1 MSDSISQTRNKM
13 VTGLFPDRNSAESAY
28 QAVTERGYS
37 RDDVNLVMSDDAR
50 ARHFAGT
57 DGTET
62 ELGSKAAQGAGI
74 GGAIG
79 GSLGAI
85 VAAIAAVGTS
95 LVVPGLGLVVAG
107 PLAAA
112 IAGAGAGGATGGI
125 IGALIGYGIPEER
138 VKHYEEGI
146 RNGGI
151 LMGVTPRSDDDA
163 MHFET
168 KFKESKGEHV
178 IGTGLGAGAGALS
191 GAAIGS
197 VAGPVGTVA
206 GAAVGAI
213 TGGLA
218 GKGAAEVVNPKT
230 GDDLNDHNMGKG
242 VGASGGAM
250 AGAAVGAVA
259 GPIGMAAGAAVGAVA
274 GGMAGKGTA
283 EVINPKPGDDLGQH
297 NLASGAG
304 ATGGA
309 AAGAALGAV
318 GGPIGMAAGAAIG
331 AVAGGAAGH
340 GAGAVVNPA
349 AEDAYWRDAH
359 QRQPYYSNEYS
370 YDDYAPAYQL
380 GYNSRARNS
389 GSFDTA
395 ETQMGSQWDSVKGS
409 SRLNWEQAKN
419 ASRAAWNRIT

>member
-1 MSDSISQTRNKM
+1 MLGVAFNQENNMSDAFSRSKNQM
-13 VTGLFPDRNSAESAY
+13 VTGLFPDRDSAESAY

-37 RDDVNLVMSDDAR
+37 RDDVNLIMSDDAR
-50 ARHFAGT
+50 ARHFAAT

-79 GSLGAI
+79 GSLGAL

-138 VKHYEEGI
+138 VEHYEEGI
-146 RNGGI
+146 RKGGI

-163 MHFET
+163 MHFEN

-178 IGTGLGAGAGALS
+178 IGTGLGAGAGALT
-191 GAAIGS
+191 GAAIGL
-197 VAGPVGTVA
+197 VAGPIGTA
-206 GAAVGAI
+206 GGAVVGAI

-218 GKGAAEVVNPKT
+218 GKGAAEVVNPDA
-230 GDDLNDHNMGKG
+230 GDDLTDHNLGKG

-250 AGAAVGAVA
+250 AGAAV
-259 GPIGMAAGAAVGAVA
+259 
-274 GGMAGKGTA
+274 
-283 EVINPKPGDDLGQH
+283 
-297 NLASGAG
+297 
-304 ATGGA
+304 
-309 AAGAALGAV
+309 GAV

-331 AVAGGAAGH
+331 AVAGGLAGH

-349 AEDAYWRDAH
+349 AEDSYWRGAH
-359 QRQPYYSNEYS
+359 QSAPHALHDYS

-380 GYNSRARNS
+380 GYNSRAHSN
-389 GSFDTA
+389 GA
-395 ETQMGSQWDSVKGS
+395 YETSEPQLRSQWETAKGS
-409 SRLNWEQAKN
+409 SRLTWEQAKD
-419 ASRAAWNRIT
+419 ATRAAWNRVT